1 MSFPVIERGL
11 SMQEQARIITSLPDS
26 AAQFASALSLWQ
38 TWKQDAFAKNLD
50 IGECYGGMDQL
61 MREVVRVANQFEAWA
76 CLHVDFDQL
85 DDVWP
90 YLLEE
95 RFGEACLAVLP
106 PNALAQFDDSDCL
119 RVGVRMGLP
128 IKGIDETPL
137 SSIDMKAPNPIAGS
151 PFREY
156 RIQTARNSTD
166 GEFSAPYT
174 SDDYPYDDDFSEP
187 YLRLFGVS
195 DEGVQEHIADRANYR
210 EVLNLVRR
218 LAPGVE
224 FPQVPT

>member
-1 MSFPVIERGL
+1 
-11 SMQEQARIITSLPDS
+11 MQEEAATPTHLPDP

-38 TWKQDAFAKNLD
+38 TWKQEEIARNLNLS
-50 IGECYGGMDQL
+50 ECYNGMGQF

-76 CLHVDFDQL
+76 CLHVDFDVL

-90 YLLEE
+90 DLLED

-137 SSIDMKAPNPIAGS
+137 SSIDMKAPNPIVGS

-156 RIQTARNSTD
+156 RIQTARNSID
-166 GEFSAPYT
+166 GESGSPYT
-174 SDDYPYDDDFSEP
+174 SHDYPYDDDFSEP

-195 DEGVQEHIADRANYR
+195 DDGLHEHIADRANYR
-210 EVLNLVRR
+210 EVLNLVRK

-224 FPQVPT
+224 FPHVPT